1 MKIFNRQRTTDNGQ
15 QSKGKR
21 LKNIIVNCTLLIV
34 NCTLLI
40 ALFSSCDSKQY
51 QPKPRGY
58 FRIDFP
64 EKEYVRLDS
73 MNYYSFEYPT
83 YSTIT
88 PDYLSPQE
96 KEWINIEYPAH
107 KGTVHISYKAVN
119 DNLDAYLEDSYY
131 MMTKHISRAMGIRD
145 SVIINPDR
153 DVYGLVYFLEGEGVA
168 SPMQFYLTDSVNHFM
183 RGSLYFNV
191 KTNNDSLA
199 PVIDFIIDDVRHL
212 IETIEWKTVEN

>member
-1 MKIFNRQRTTDNGQ
+1 MNSFNGQQTTDNRQ
-15 QSKGKR
+15 QTKERLYFKVLGSKFRVLG
-21 LKNIIVNCTLLIV
+21 LLFIILL
-34 NCTLLI
+34 
-40 ALFSSCDSKQY
+40 SSCDNKQY

-73 MNYYSFEYPT
+73 MSYYSFEYPT
-83 YSTIT
+83 YTTIT
-88 PDYLSPQE
+88 PDYHSLQE
-96 KEWINIEYPAH
+96 KEWINVEYPSH
-107 KGTVHISYKAVN
+107 KGTIHISYKTVN

-145 SVIINPDR
+145 SVIINPER
-153 DVYGLVYFLEGEGVA
+153 EVYGLVYFLEGEGVA
-168 SPMQFYLTDSVNHFM
+168 SPMQFYLTDSVSHFM

-212 IETIEWKTVEN
+212 IETVEWK

>member
-119 DNLDAYLEDSYY
+119 DNLDA
-131 MMTKHISRAMGIRD
+131 
-145 SVIINPDR
+145 
-153 DVYGLVYFLEGEGVA
+153 
-168 SPMQFYLTDSVNHFM
+168 
-183 RGSLYFNV
+183 
-191 KTNNDSLA
+191 
-199 PVIDFIIDDVRHL
+199 
-212 IETIEWKTVEN
+212 

>member
-1 MKIFNRQRTTDNGQ
+1 MNSKQDERQKAKV
-15 QSKGKR
+15 QSSKFKVQSSVF
-21 LKNIIVNCTLLIV
+21 LVLSSVFFILL
-34 NCTLLI
+34 
-40 ALFSSCDSKQY
+40 SSCDNKHY

-64 EKEYVRLDS
+64 EKEYRKLDS
-73 MNYYSFEYPT
+73 MSYYSFEYPV

-96 KEWINIEYPAH
+96 KEWINVEYPSY
-107 KGTVHISYKAVN
+107 KGTVHISYKSVN
-119 DNLDAYLEDSYY
+119 DNLDLYLEDSYY

-145 SVIINPDR
+145 SIIINPDR

-168 SPMQFYLTDSVNHFM
+168 SPMQFYLTDSVNHFL

-199 PVIDFIIDDVRHL
+199 PVIDFITDDVRHL
-212 IETIEWKTVEN
+212 IETIEWK